1 MNLNNKIL
9 LLLFIISIVFV
20 IYSTYNWKMAKIKK
34 KRSLTLILRNYFIT
48 GVVVLIPIGFTLYLS
63 KVLIGL
69 SSKLIPEN
77 INPNNYLPYSIPGI
91 EIIIS
96 VIFITVVGG
105 LSLSF
110 LGKRILKL
118 IDDLFKRIPVLRTI
132 YSAILQMTETFSN
145 KDSNDKKSV
154 VLIEYPRKGVWA
166 VGFATKENK
175 GEMAKKTNQKLI
187 NVFVPTTPNPT
198 SGFLLMFPMEDVIY
212 LDMTFEEASKF
223 IVSAGTSSAK
233 S

>member
-1 MNLNNKIL
+1 MSKN
-9 LLLFIISIVFV
+9 
-20 IYSTYNWKMAKIKK
+20 KK
-34 KRSLTLILRNYFIT
+34 KRPITLLLRNYFIT

-63 KVLIGL
+63 KILIGL
-69 SSKLIPEN
+69 SSKIIPQN
-77 INPNNYLPYSIPGI
+77 INPNNYLPFAIPGI

-96 VIFITVVGG
+96 VLFITIVGG

-110 LGKRILKL
+110 LGKKILKL
-118 IDDLFKRIPVLRTI
+118 IDDLFKKIPFLRTI

-145 KDSNDKKSV
+145 KENDKKSV

-175 GEMAKKTNQKLI
+175 GEMAQKTGKNLI

-198 SGFLLMFPMEDVIY
+198 SGFLLMFPVEDVIY
-212 LDMTFEEASKF
+212 LNMSFEEASKF
-223 IVSAGTSSAK
+223 IVSAGTSTKK